1 MFGFGKRNTQTQPQ
15 QPRQLPTGRPAAA
28 IASGPP
34 PVASASPASPD
45 RSWASCN
52 LAPVDGKVFPWAGDP
67 QAFGACNVASANLA
81 NGLLSWVTRGGQ
93 VHADTYVAT
102 AGVIAG
108 YAAQQSLRELDPSAR
123 LDVISTSS
131 GEQFLSGEPLDAML
145 LAKTEAE
152 ACGRVWP
159 RAAGA
164 AAHAGM
170 LMSRIPNVDDMF
182 RHVAQSL
189 GGPSEGLPSTG
200 PKHQPLV
207 PARQLLALAWPL
219 VMQLFEAVDSE
230 RGWGPVPLKWRGA
243 VAAYVTARPI
253 LDVRDVLDPAI
264 GLTILM
270 ESAIYG
276 SKLTRF
282 SV

>member
-1 MFGFGKRNTQTQPQ
+1 M
-15 QPRQLPTGRPAAA
+15 
-28 IASGPP
+28 
-34 PVASASPASPD
+34 SPAPISPTV
-45 RSWASCN
+45 SS
-52 LAPVDGKVFPWAGDP
+52 P
-67 QAFGACNVASANLA
+67 
-81 NGLLSWVTRGGQ
+81 VTREGQ

-108 YAAQQSLRELDPSAR
+108 YAAQQSLRELDPSPR
-123 LDVISTSS
+123 LDVITTSS
-131 GEQFLSGEPLDAML
+131 GEQYLSGEPLDAML

-164 AAHAGM
+164 ASHVGM

-182 RHVAQSL
+182 RHVAKSL

-200 PKHQPLV
+200 PEHQPLV

-219 VMQLFEAVDSE
+219 VTQVFEAVDSQ
-230 RGWGPVPLKWRGA
+230 RHWGPVPLKWRGA

-264 GLTILM
+264 ALTILM
-270 ESAIYG
+270 ESAIYA

-282 SV
+282 SM